1 MSAIT
6 AQVATTDFLQLLTIQ
21 LQNQDP
27 IDPVKQEDFISQ
39 LSQFSLLEGMEELN
53 SNFGQLLET
62 QQTNQAQLLEVQQF
76 NQGVNLVGKEA
87 RYTDPKTGNE
97 TSGTVDQLLLD
108 NGTTGLLIAGE
119 RIALDV
125 VSGILA

>member
-97 TSGTVDQLLLD
+97 TSGNFCSITEPP
-108 NGTTGLLIAGE
+108 AC
-119 RIALDV
+119 
-125 VSGILA
+125 